1 MSFAKQLLLATTSTW
16 ASLSN
21 IVRQEL
27 KKRRAPTS
35 FYCLRYEPEFV
46 LSSFHW
52 VASQTTGQIPWSISH
67 CCADTI
73 GTLHPFNLLM
83 NILWEGNSSVA
94 NAKLIIIPTP
104 MQHSILYYKETWYL
118 NWVLGH
124 QTMEKVHL
132 FDLIV
137 SCDAHSQH
145 SQRIHHTRM
154 ATWIDHLTTTT
165 GSLWLFRTV
174 SITHVTLLVQEFVQG
189 SAYYPTIS
197 LLTPATVQDRV
208 FPEILHQQTRTLT
221 EIANK

>member
-1 MSFAKQLLLATTSTW
+1 MNPNLFYHRSIECLTNNRTNPLEYKPLLCRYNWNFA
-16 ASLSN
+16 
-21 IVRQEL
+21 
-27 KKRRAPTS
+27 
-35 FYCLRYEPEFV
+35 
-46 LSSFHW
+46 
-52 VASQTTGQIPWSISH
+52 SIQS
-67 CCADTI
+67 AND
-73 GTLHPFNLLM
+73 
-83 NILWEGNSSVA
+83 ILWERNSSVA

-104 MQHSILYYKETWYL
+104 VQHSILYYKETWYL